1 MWRKY
6 FLLIR
11 EIVSSEFYF
20 PSKYLLSF
28 CHPSVPV
35 CYPSGILFGFQPSAI
50 LPQLSDF
57 LNIVLDNKT
66 KCWLQTSDG
75 GFWNLLINLI
85 ILDYFNLTSALRKTL
100 RLLPL
105 EPKEECS
112 TAEDIHLLLLPLDN
126 PIIGCS
132 TYIYVHILII
142 C

>member
-1 MWRKY
+1 MN
-6 FLLIR
+6 
-11 EIVSSEFYF
+11 
-20 PSKYLLSF
+20 
-28 CHPSVPV
+28 
-35 CYPSGILFGFQPSAI
+35 
-50 LPQLSDF
+50 